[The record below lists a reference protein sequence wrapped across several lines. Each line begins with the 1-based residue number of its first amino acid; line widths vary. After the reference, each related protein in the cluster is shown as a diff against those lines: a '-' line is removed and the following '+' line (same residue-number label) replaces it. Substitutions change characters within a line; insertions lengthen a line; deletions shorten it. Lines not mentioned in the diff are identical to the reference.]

1 MDLGVS
7 GLASGFDWRALV
19 DQLADVER
27 APQKRLL
34 YEQNAIE
41 QRNNAYGS
49 ILTQLSVLQNRLA
62 ALKDPS
68 LLDTRQ
74 TSVGDATVASV
85 AADPGAALGNYA
97 FNFVQLAT
105 AAKQQGS
112 SDIGRPLSAGDDV
125 SGLVLS
131 DAGVVSP
138 ITAGTFTVNGQQI
151 TIATSDT
158 LQQVFDKIST
168 ATGGSVTGSYS
179 SATDKISLASAS
191 EIVLGSA
198 TDTSNFLAVTKLN
211 NNGTGAISSSAALG
225 GVKQSGVLSSA
236 NLATAVSD
244 GGSGAGEFKING
256 VSISFDVAADSL
268 QNVLDRINDSE
279 AGVTAKYDALNDRVV
294 LTNASTGDMGIG
306 LEDVTGNF
314 LAATGLSGGTLARG
328 KNLIY
333 TVDGGDPLTSPSNT
347 ITESTSGI
355 AGLSVTALK
364 EGGSTTV
371 AISSDT
377 AKIKTAITDFVAEY
391 NRVQSLIDSQTASS
405 TDAKGKVTAG
415 ILAGEGD
422 AEEIARTL
430 RGIANTVLSSLSGSI
445 KSLADLGIES
455 NGNDNTLNVADEAK
469 LNAAL
474 SSNLSDVKRLFSDS
488 AEGLAV
494 QLDSYV
500 EKTSGTE
507 GTLVTKQDILAK
519 SASDIDTQV
528 ADLERLVQ
536 ADRQRLIDSF
546 VAMEKAQAQIN
557 QQLQFLQQRF
567 GTA

>member
-536 ADRQRLIDSF
+536 A
-546 VAMEKAQAQIN
+546 
-557 QQLQFLQQRF
+557 
-567 GTA
+567 